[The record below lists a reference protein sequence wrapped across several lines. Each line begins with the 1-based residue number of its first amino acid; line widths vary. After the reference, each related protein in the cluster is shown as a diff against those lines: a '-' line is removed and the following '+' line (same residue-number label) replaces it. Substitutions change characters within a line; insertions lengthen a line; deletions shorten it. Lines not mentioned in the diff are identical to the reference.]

1 MFKALCELY
10 DYESTRNEVA
20 EVVMERQRSII
31 DRFVHL
37 ISAGCVIPAIEKI
50 QRWFKDGQVDVSLVR

>member
-1 MFKALCELY
+1 MLCELY
-10 DYESTRNEVA
+10 EYQSTRNEVA

-37 ISAGCVIPAIEKI
+37 VSVGSVISVTEKI
-50 QRWFKDGQVDVSLVR
+50 LRWFKDGQVDVSLVR